1 MIGHV
6 IIELLLIFDCIS
18 QLGKIQGIRIRWE
31 PFSLFLWH
39 KSRLHLEQE
48 NWVAGGGTMA

>member
-6 IIELLLIFDCIS
+6 IIELLLILKGVP

-31 PFSLFLWH
+31 PFSLFL
-39 KSRLHLEQE
+39 
-48 NWVAGGGTMA
+48 